1 MSPLFR
7 LAPLVLVLTAGAL
20 LWPAEADAQRRA
32 HRRVVRPVVVHGT
45 YSRPYYYRPYF
56 YAPFH
61 WGVYGWYPH
70 PFGPFPP
77 YPYYWGGYD
86 RASSVR
92 VLVEPKDA
100 QVYVDGYFVGL
111 VDDFDGWAQRL
122 RLVPGEHEISIY
134 LEGHRAVHEKLLFR
148 PSASYKLRHTL
159 EKLAPG
165 EAAPPRPEPAPGAE
179 RRAPRRPAEEPPGYE
194 RAEPPEREAAPSAGE
209 FGTLALR
216 VQPEDAVVQIDGE
229 RWDGPL
235 GGSRLQVQL
244 ADGSHTLLVSKDGY
258 RSYTADIEIRA
269 GEVTTVNVSLP
280 KN

>member
-1 MSPLFR
+1 
-7 LAPLVLVLTAGAL
+7 
-20 LWPAEADAQRRA
+20 
-32 HRRVVRPVVVHGT
+32 
-45 YSRPYYYRPYF
+45 
-56 YAPFH
+56 
-61 WGVYGWYPH
+61 
-70 PFGPFPP
+70 
-77 YPYYWGGYD
+77 
-86 RASSVR
+86 VR

-122 RLVPGEHEISIY
+122 RLVPGEHEIAFY
-134 LEGHRAVHEKLLFR
+134 LDGYRPVHEKLLFR
-148 PSASYKLRHTL
+148 PSAGYKLRYTL

-165 EAAPPRPEPAPGAE
+165 EAAPPRPEPAAGAE
-179 RRAPRRPAEEPPGYE
+179 RRAPSRPAEEPPGYE
-194 RAEPPEREAAPSAGE
+194 RNEPPERETQPAADA

-244 ADGSHTLLVSKDGY
+244 AEGSHSLVVSKDGY
-258 RSYTADIEIRA
+258 RSYTADVEIRP

>member
-1 MSPLFR
+1 MSRVLR
-7 LAPLVLVLTAGAL
+7 LAPLVLVLTGTL
-20 LWPAEADAQRRA
+20 LWPAEANAQRRV
-32 HRRVVRPVVVHGT
+32 HRRIVRPVVVHGA
-45 YSRPYYYRPYF
+45 YYRPYYYRPYF
-56 YAPFH
+56 YTPFY

-122 RLVPGEHEISIY
+122 RLVPGEHEIAFY
-134 LEGHRAVHEKLLFR
+134 LDGYRPVHEKLLFR

-165 EAAPPRPEPAPGAE
+165 EPAPPRPEPAPGAE
-179 RRAPRRPAEEPPGYE
+179 RRAPRRPADEPPGYE
-194 RAEPPEREAAPSAGE
+194 RSEPPEGEPSPAAEA

-216 VQPEDAVVQIDGE
+216 VQPEDAVVQIDGD

-244 ADGSHTLLVSKDGY
+244 AEGSHSLVVSKDGY
-258 RSYTADIEIRA
+258 RSYTADVEIQS